1 MTDPEDQFSH
11 NISVRVYF
19 EDTDAGGVVYHTSF
33 LRFAERARTEL
44 LRSFGISHQSLKEK
58 EGIIIAVRSCNAE
71 YIKPAKL
78 DDTLEITSES
88 IIPEATGLRLSQTIR
103 RGKEILVSIGV
114 RLVCVN
120 ESGKPVRLP
129 LRIREKFEIFQS

>member
-1 MTDPEDQFSH
+1 MTNSNNKLSH
-11 NISVRVYF
+11 NFSVRVYF

-44 LRSFGISHQSLKEK
+44 LRSLGISHQSLEDK

-71 YIKPAKL
+71 YLKPARL
-78 DDTLEITSES
+78 DDMLEITSGN
-88 IIPEATGLRLSQTIR
+88 IIPEATGLKLSQTIR
-103 RGKEILVSIGV
+103 RGEEILVSVGV

-120 ESGKPVRLP
+120 KKGRPVRLP
-129 LRIREKFEIFQS
+129 LRIHENVGIFQN

>member
-1 MTDPEDQFSH
+1 MTNSKNQLSH
-11 NISVRVYF
+11 NFSVRVYF

-44 LRSFGISHQSLKEK
+44 LRSLGISHQSLEEK

-71 YIKPAKL
+71 YVKPARL
-78 DDTLEITSES
+78 DDMLEITSEN
-88 IIPEATGLRLSQTIR
+88 IIPEATGLKFSQTIR
-103 RGKEILVSIGV
+103 RGGEILVSVGV

-120 ESGKPVRLP
+120 KRGRPVRLP
-129 LRIREKFEIFQS
+129 LRIRENLGIFQN

>member
-1 MTDPEDQFSH
+1 MTDSKNQFSH
-11 NISVRVYF
+11 KFSVRVYF

-44 LRSFGISHQSLKEK
+44 LRSFGISHQSLEEK

-71 YIKPAKL
+71 YIKPARL
-78 DDTLEITSES
+78 DDMLEVTSANL
-88 IIPEATGLRLSQTIR
+88 IPEATGLKCSQIIR
-103 RGKEILVSIGV
+103 RGKEILVSISV

-120 ESGKPVRLP
+120 KRGRPVRLP
-129 LRIREKFEIFQS
+129 LQIREKVGMF